1 MFAECSSLSSLFAIN
16 KWRLNNLIDI
26 SFMFKNCAS
35 LSSIP
40 KINLLKAADT
50 TDFIKDY
57 ISLKSSIVLPEA
69 EHINEEKINMLDNNF
84 YLLTEP
90 NRKEIYKIVYD
101 KIHESTKNSSIAYKC
116 AWLARNNDNFVVDF
130 FIKKLEKLDIRKSIV
145 FRYINYLQKN
155 KYNTDSNSLWNAGFI
170 LNNSRKESSDSDYDY
185 ISEEGEDTEKDN
197 SENYTKEIEYF

>member
-1 MFAECSSLSSLFAIN
+1 
-16 KWRLNNLIDI
+16 
-26 SFMFKNCAS
+26 MFKNCIS

-40 KINLLKAADT
+40 KINLLKAADM
-50 TDFIKDY
+50 TDFIKGC
-57 ISLKSSIVLPEA
+57 ISLKLSIVLPEA
-69 EHINEEKINMLDNNF
+69 EYINEEEINILDNNF
-84 YLLTEP
+84 YSLIEP

-101 KIHESTKNSSIAYKC
+101 KILESTKNSFIAYKC

-155 KYNTDSNSLWNAGFI
+155 KYNTDSNALWNAGFI
-170 LNNSRKESSDSDYDY
+170 LNNTRKDSSDSDYDF
-185 ISEEGEDTEKDN
+185 ISEEDEEGIEKDN